1 MDSSME
7 QFLRDYNESENKNI
21 QMKIDINGEIPKN

>member
-7 QFLRDYNESENKNI
+7 QFLKDYNESENKNI

>member
-21 QMKIDINGEIPKN
+21 QMKIDLNGEIPKN

>member
-7 QFLRDYNESENKNI
+7 QFLKDYNESKNKNI